1 MSEEIKEGY
10 TRATEVLSQW
20 DKFSMINNEVFVA
33 KTILGT
39 NVHAAIANYYR
50 GIPTELTDAEQGYFD
65 SFYGW
70 NAINVTDVV
79 DFEKRMYDDK
89 RMLTGA
95 MDAIVKL
102 GDELVL
108 LDWKCSYNADKLGWP
123 LQASFYMQLLKS
135 SEGIEVNRAIFVKL
149 DKEGNFPKTFEYA
162 QTPELIELT
171 NAALLLYRYQKPWI
185 EKRKFAT
192 EEFAE

>member
-1 MSEEIKEGY
+1 VEIIKDGY

-20 DKFSMINNEVFVA
+20 DKFSMIDSEIFEK

-39 NVHAAIANYYR
+39 NVHEAIANYYR
-50 GIPTELTDAEQGYFD
+50 GIPTELTEQEQKYFD

-70 NAINVTDVV
+70 NAISGIEVL
-79 DFEKRMYDDK
+79 DFERRMYDET

-95 MDAIVKL
+95 MDLLAKL
-102 GDELVL
+102 GEDLVL
-108 LDWKCSYNADKLGWP
+108 VDWKCSYNADKLGWP

-135 SEGIEVNRAIFVKL
+135 SGYGEVNKAIFVKL
-149 DKEGNFPKTFEYA
+149 DKEGCFPKLFEFE
-162 QTPELIELT
+162 QSEELIALT